1 MSQRT
6 FKYERYMNWP
16 CFFRAGSGFLLE
28 RLHHLN
34 PCGEPTH
41 FSDTY
46 LAELMLCTPSTIA
59 HRRAKATSLGLL
71 ITERRQNKNYYS
83 IDYDRL
89 EAMISEAWEGMDMS
103 HCIMEENDYI
113 DMWSVPS
120 YLNI

>member
-1 MSQRT
+1 
-6 FKYERYMNWP
+6 MNWP

-89 EAMISEAWEGMDMS
+89 EAILSEAWRDKDISSWVMTDHAFQAFAS
-103 HCIMEENDYI
+103 DLT
-113 DMWSVPS
+113 S
-120 YLNI
+120 